1 VRLAELTFGILL
13 AAQILGVSATE
24 LNASQVNSFG
34 VWAPWA
40 GVLLYTL
47 GVWLYFGPPDR
58 FLPWLLV
65 TLLLTYAGQAGANAA
80 FGSYASGFGG
90 GLALMVCSMAM
101 SQRPKAPPPIALLM
115 PGFWLLVPG
124 ALGLVGITQLVV
136 ASAMTAVATTVV
148 SIISIAFGMQAG
160 LLLWRAVTSR

>member
-1 VRLAELTFGILL
+1 LL
-13 AAQILGVSATE
+13 A
-24 LNASQVNSFG
+24 
-34 VWAPWA
+34 
-40 GVLLYTL
+40 
-47 GVWLYFGPPDR
+47 
-58 FLPWLLV
+58 
-65 TLLLTYAGQAGANAA
+65 YAGQAGANAA

-101 SQRPKAPPPIALLM
+101 SQRPKAPPIALLM

-124 ALGLVGITQLVV
+124 ALGLVGVTQLVV